1 MKRLFDIV
9 LALFAIVIFSPILII
24 AGLAV
29 RLSLGSPILF
39 TQSRIGKNDQSF
51 LLFKYRSM
59 NNNKDD
65 SGHLL
70 SNAQRITPL
79 GRFLRKSSI
88 DELPSLF
95 NILKGD
101 MSLVGPR
108 PLLPKYLKCYS
119 EYHRQRHNIKPGLTG
134 LAQVNGRNNITWQKR
149 LDMDVTYVQNR
160 SMILDIKILFLTV
173 LKVFKIEDVE
183 GGTDLSIIS
192 LDKDPTYNKNQT
204 K

>member
-1 MKRLFDIV
+1 MKRLVDIV
-9 LALFAIVIFSPILII
+9 LALFAIVILSPILII
-24 AGLAV
+24 AALAV
-29 RLSLGSPILF
+29 RISLGSPILF
-39 TQSRIGKNDQSF
+39 TQLRVGKNDKLFS
-51 LLFKYRSM
+51 LFKYRSM

-65 SGHLL
+65 LGDLL
-70 SNAQRITPL
+70 PNMQRITPL

-108 PLLPKYLKCYS
+108 PLLPRYLEHYS
-119 EYHRQRHNIKPGLTG
+119 EYHRQRHQVKPGLTG

-149 LDMDVTYVQNR
+149 LDLDIDYVQNNYF
-160 SMILDIKILFLTV
+160 ILDIKILFLTV
-173 LKVFKIEDVE
+173 LKVLKREDVE

-192 LDKDPTYNKNQT
+192 LDKDPTYNKELN
-204 K
+204 

>member
-1 MKRLFDIV
+1 MKRLVDIV
-9 LALFAIVIFSPILII
+9 LALFAIVILSPILII
-24 AGLAV
+24 AALAV
-29 RLSLGSPILF
+29 RISLGSPVLF
-39 TQSRIGKNDQSF
+39 TQLRVGKNDKFFS
-51 LLFKYRSM
+51 LFKFRSM

-65 SGHLL
+65 LGDLL
-70 SNAQRITPL
+70 PNIQRITPL

-108 PLLPKYLKCYS
+108 PLLPRYLEHYS
-119 EYHRQRHNIKPGLTG
+119 EFHRQRHQVKPGLTG

-149 LDMDVTYVQNR
+149 LDLDIDYVQNN
-160 SMILDIKILFLTV
+160 SFILDIKILFLTV
-173 LKVFKIEDVE
+173 LKVLKREDVE

-192 LDKDPTYNKNQT
+192 LDKDPTYNKELN
-204 K
+204 